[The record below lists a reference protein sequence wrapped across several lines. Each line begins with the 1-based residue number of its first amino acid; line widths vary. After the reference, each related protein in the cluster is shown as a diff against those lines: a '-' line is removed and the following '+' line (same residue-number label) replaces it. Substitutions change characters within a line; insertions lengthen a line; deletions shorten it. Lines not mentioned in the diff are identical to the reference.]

1 MKRQKLRRYAFLIL
15 FGMSVTKDTPEEAMD
30 NYLESFK
37 EDYVEADGEFNSSDL
52 AFVSNTVCGVNENLE
67 AIDEI
72 ISRYSKGY
80 AVSRISRVA
89 LTALRIS
96 IYEINWCKD
105 IPDSVS
111 VNEAIETVK
120 AYEDDKV
127 RKFVNGVLG
136 SYLAEKSE

>member
-15 FGMSVTKDTPEEAMD
+15 FGMSVSKDTPEEAME

-37 EDYVEADGEFNSSDL
+37 EDYLEADGEFNDSDL
-52 AFVSNTVCGVNENLE
+52 AFVKGTVCGVNSNLE
-67 AIDEI
+67 KIDEI
-72 ISRYSKGY
+72 ISKYSKGY
-80 AVSRISRVA
+80 SISRISKVA

-96 IYEINWCKD
+96 IYEITMCKD
-105 IPDSVS
+105 IPASVS

-136 SYLAEKSE
+136 SYLSELNQ